1 VTVGAPRCTDNAA
14 ENILEYFPA
23 MLKNA
28 VVSVDVL
35 NNQCFSILLVCGLQR
50 FYSLFASS

>member
-35 NNQCFSILLVCGLQR
+35 TNQCFSILLVCGLQR